1 MRWPHVLGREGARG
15 DRASDWELTAR
26 VTLAAAVGAGVLSA
40 VASLPWAPPGDLL
53 VAIYF
58 AAASLI
64 ETIVRPLQQGTEA
77 TVDEFLDSAG
87 ITVVP
92 SIAQSLAAQQ
102 RFGPS
107 VRHCGSPTRC
117 RSRPPSQRAR
127 RYSRWTRS
135 CGGSPAASSRHPDA
149 DLQARCRVAQ
159 PAQSNAGS
167 VVWRILVA
175 ASESGCRTSSTG
187 LGTMPGLEPLGHD
200 WTSIRPP
207 RSTRDHGFPARAT

>member
-1 MRWPHVLGREGARG
+1 VPALALLHSGLAAVWEFTSDCTAALVWFQVMRWPHVLGREGARG

-40 VASLPWAPPGDLL
+40 VASLPWAPGDLL

-92 SIAQSLAAQQ
+92 IDRAIARRAAALRAERPSLRLPDAMSLATA
-102 RFGPS
+102 
-107 VRHCGSPTRC
+107 VATGSTLLTLDEKLR
-117 RSRPPSQRAR
+117 RIARRIEPPSR
-127 RYSRWTRS
+127 R
-135 CGGSPAASSRHPDA
+135 
-149 DLQARCRVAQ
+149 
-159 PAQSNAGS
+159 
-167 VVWRILVA
+167 
-175 ASESGCRTSSTG
+175 
-187 LGTMPGLEPLGHD
+187 
-200 WTSIRPP
+200 
-207 RSTRDHGFPARAT
+207 